1 MYANKADHFKR
12 KEDNMKKKTSGKKNK
27 SPAIVLAVICALCV
41 SLFGC
46 ASNTSSTNANSTA
59 ENAGKADADNASA
72 AEEPGGQ
79 EAAVQ
84 ESQNETEE
92 PTTLRFEL
100 DNGILEYKSYQY
112 AGNGFY
118 GGNEGDPSKTIILE
132 FEYTNKS
139 DQPRGFTQD
148 FWLEAFQNG
157 AKLSEPGSY
166 SPAGI
171 PKSVQDAYNPIGKG
185 SSAVIGQ
192 AFVLQDY
199 SSIHIEVK
207 NNGGSASSQSMRL
220 EIEPYEDKSFDIN
233 RLYGSWEDENSD
245 KILTLT
251 SSFLEFGNSKSR
263 SSTQY
268 PRLWTDGNTL
278 HTNFDKLGDTLEIIE
293 DGDTLRLVNDT
304 VNLVQTENWP
314 ENGAGDEG
322 ADAAANEPRT
332 VSMDEGI
339 TLDFTIISFDED
351 GIEDEIKFSTTTGPG
366 GNSGGNITHTTVIE
380 SESEGTRYIYVKGTI
395 ENRSTSKLEDKNL
408 KVKLILDDKY
418 ELNPKITLSEGGSS
432 KHSIDPM
439 NKAIFCVD
447 ASISDSVAN
456 QIEKAVWYFG
466 FEEGFSAK
474 NRTGDIAKSEYY
486 YQLCTI
492 GEIDGADTDDDSAD
506 ENSGEHDD
514 ADDEPVPEVKREHEA
529 EYTTGL
535 TYNNYDC
542 VRIIQEALN
551 DAGYSCG
558 TPDGVIGDGTRG
570 AIRDYQGDHGLE
582 ETGEIDD
589 ELIDVLGCWD
599 EADLCF
605 YLRTTKDREGKEPAS
620 HFGKSDQW
628 HHWLSVADRGIA
640 KEINYYIKCESTDGF
655 VYYPTPSVT
664 IDAWGN
670 PALAFDLWFDNP
682 GNAPSTTITTTIS
695 DENEK
700 VLAKIRFSVG

>member
-1 MYANKADHFKR
+1 MEKG
-12 KEDNMKKKTSGKKNK
+12 TSRKKNK
-27 SPAIVLAVICALCV
+27 RDAVILAVICALCV
-41 SLFGC
+41 SLSGC
-46 ASNTSSTNANSTA
+46 ASNTGNSNANNAA
-59 ENAGKADADNASA
+59 ENAGKAGADNASA
-72 AEEPGGQ
+72 AEEQGGQ
-79 EAAVQ
+79 EAVQ
-84 ESQNETEE
+84 DAGNETEE
-92 PTTLRFEL
+92 ATTLRFEL

-132 FEYTNKS
+132 FEYTNKT
-139 DQPRGFTQD
+139 DQSRSFTQD
-148 FWLEAFQNG
+148 FWVNAFQNG
-157 AKLSEPGSY
+157 MNLNNPGGY
-166 SPAGI
+166 SPAGV
-171 PKSVQDAYNPIGKG
+171 PKSVQDAYSPIGKG
-185 SSAVIGQ
+185 STAVIGQ

-199 SSIHIEVK
+199 SPIRIEVK
-207 NNGGSASSQSMRL
+207 NNGGSAPSQSMKL
-220 EIEPYEDKSFDIN
+220 EIAPYEDTSFDIN

-278 HTNFDKLGDTLEIIE
+278 HTNFDNLGDTLEIIE

-304 VNLVQTENWP
+304 VSLVQTENWP
-314 ENGAGDEG
+314 ENGDEDDGAG
-322 ADAAANEPRT
+322 AAANKPKT

-339 TLDFTIISFDED
+339 SLDFTEVSFDED
-351 GIEDEIKFSTTTGPG
+351 GIENEIKFSTTTGPG

-408 KVKLILDDKY
+408 KVKLMIDDNY
-418 ELNPKITLSEGGSS
+418 ELEPKITLIESGSS

-439 NKAIFCVD
+439 NKAIFYVD
-447 ASISDSVAN
+447 ASISDSVAD

-492 GEIDGADTDDDSAD
+492 GEIDESETDDSEED
-506 ENSGEHDD
+506 NSGENDD
-514 ADDEPVPEVKREHEA
+514 ADDVPEEEPVPEVKREHEA

-542 VRIIQEALN
+542 VRVIQEALN

-558 TPDGVIGDGTRG
+558 TPDGVIGDGTKG
-570 AIRDYQGDHGLE
+570 AIKEYQRDHGLE

-605 YLRTTKDREGKEPAS
+605 YLRTTNDREGKEPAS

-628 HHWLSVADRGIA
+628 HHWMSIADRGIA
-640 KEINYYIKCESTDGF
+640 KEITYYIKCESADGF

-664 IDAWGN
+664 TDAWGN

-682 GNAPSTTITTTIS
+682 GNASSTTITTTVT
-695 DENEK
+695 DGDDK